1 MKINNWGELKNI
13 AINHSSDIDYNNIL
27 KFTVSVQKN
36 RILF

>member
-13 AINHSSDIDYNNIL
+13 AINHSSDIDYNDFL
-27 KFTVSVQKN
+27 KFTESVQKN